1 MPQLSRDRL
10 QDHCTAGSVHDL
22 RFKQRNGVAKVP
34 YRNPLLTRNPPAD
47 CGTRWLHQLLLQHIG
62 QMRQRPRPCG
72 SSLAGDFALLSKAG
86 ISTVPQSTITGD
98 IGCSPIA
105 AEALTGFTLTADS
118 SNAFSTSTQIVGGG
132 KAYAANFAV
141 PTPFKMTTAIR
152 DMETAYVDAA
162 GRTNPTST
170 QLVSGL
176 IGGLTLEPGLYKCS
190 TNVLVDTDATLDG
203 GSDDVWIFQI
213 SGNLMVAP
221 GKKLLLS
228 GGALAKNIFWQV
240 AGFVE
245 VMPNAEFQGILLSKT
260 GVSFRTG
267 ASHNGRVLAQTA
279 IVLQSATITQPE

>member
-1 MPQLSRDRL
+1 
-10 QDHCTAGSVHDL
+10 VDL
-22 RFKQRNGVAKVP
+22 R
-34 YRNPLLTRNPPAD
+34 T
-47 CGTRWLHQLLLQHIG
+47 
-62 QMRQRPRPCG
+62 
-72 SSLAGDFALLSKAG
+72 AGDFALLSKAG